1 MRARRYR
8 NARLLTCSLLADR
21 RRVSSAS
28 NTRPDLAPQDP
39 PLLAESRIN
48 LPGTAR
54 LRNTQRHCAVGLISC
69 RGLPVLR
76 TRCIAGIL
84 MTAVATVFG
93 HSHAAPTDLVWRQF
107 FDPGSGTRVDYPAN
121 IFSVEEGAFEIAPG
135 RQFGSADGRAHLA
148 VFTMKPE
155 ESSSPAEFVAR
166 NLQVPRATALDY
178 RRVSS
183 KFFAI
188 SGVHD
193 ADIFYVRCNSGRD
206 RSVLHCIYLIYPA
219 AEKRAWDS
227 IVTRISRTLRP
238 LSS

>member
-1 MRARRYR
+1 
-8 NARLLTCSLLADR
+8 
-21 RRVSSAS
+21 
-28 NTRPDLAPQDP
+28 
-39 PLLAESRIN
+39 
-48 LPGTAR
+48 
-54 LRNTQRHCAVGLISC
+54 
-69 RGLPVLR
+69 
-76 TRCIAGIL
+76 
-84 MTAVATVFG
+84 MTAAATVVG
-93 HSHAAPTDLVWRQF
+93 HSHAAPNDLGWRQF
-107 FDPGSGTRVDYPAN
+107 SDQGSGTRVDYPAN

-135 RQFGSADGRAHLA
+135 QQFGSADGRAHLA

-155 ESSSPAEFVAR
+155 KSGSPDAFVAR
-166 NLQVPRATALDY
+166 NLQVPAAALDY

-193 ADIFYVRCNSGRD
+193 ADIFYVRCNSGRE

-238 LSS
+238 LG